1 MRCISRGVD
10 PGEAHGLFAGSAYA
24 ASATARGGGEHK
36 SEHQSEHQSEA
47 ANESPADR
55 QALVASLLGTYV
67 SALRVGRRSLERAY
81 AEGRVERGSA
91 RGWEMI
97 VWFCRQVEFGWTE
110 ERWLDASRMMCKHR
124 TESMVSEKPSLT
136 KVTIH

>member
-1 MRCISRGVD
+1 
-10 PGEAHGLFAGSAYA
+10 
-24 ASATARGGGEHK
+24 
-36 SEHQSEHQSEA
+36 
-47 ANESPADR
+47 
-55 QALVASLLGTYV
+55 
-67 SALRVGRRSLERAY
+67 
-81 AEGRVERGSA
+81 
-91 RGWEMI
+91 MI